1 LSNLIV
7 RLLLSILLIPSA
19 MIVFIVA
26 GVATGRHARGNSV
39 YPFVLAG
46 VITWGFVAA
55 YWTGVWRSA
64 IRWDSRR
71 SNETLFITAA
81 AALIALA
88 IGAMLNQLEREL
100 GDVIGAI
107 SAPLLWLIGTLLVWR
122 ERPDERM
129 ERLRSAGLQILVC
142 PACGYNLTGLKE
154 ARCPECGLQMTLDQL
169 VAAQPTQVGKELDD
183 E

>member
-7 RLLLSILLIPSA
+7 RLLLSILLIPLA
-19 MIVFIVA
+19 AIVFIVA
-26 GVATGRHARGNSV
+26 AVAMDRHVRGYSML
-39 YPFVLAG
+39 PFVLAG
-46 VITWGFVAA
+46 VVTWAFVAA
-55 YWTGVWRSA
+55 YWTALWRSA

-71 SNETLFITAA
+71 SNQTLLVTAA
-81 AALIALA
+81 AALLSVA
-88 IGAMLNQLEREL
+88 IGAVLNQMEREM
-100 GDVIGAI
+100 GDVIGAL
-107 SAPLLWLIGTLLVWR
+107 SAPLLWLVGTVIAWR

-129 ERLRSAGLQILVC
+129 ERLRSAGSQVLVC

-169 VAAQPTQVGKELDD
+169 VAAQPKQPDRELDD